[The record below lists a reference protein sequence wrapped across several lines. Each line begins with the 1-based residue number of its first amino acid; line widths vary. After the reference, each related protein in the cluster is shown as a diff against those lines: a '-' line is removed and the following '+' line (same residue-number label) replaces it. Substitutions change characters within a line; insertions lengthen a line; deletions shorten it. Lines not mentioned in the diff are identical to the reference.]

1 MKKFLFLFLIS
12 IVLFSCARVGSP
24 VGGSKDTIAPNFLGS
39 NLDSAR
45 VNVPTSLKEL
55 RLDFDEYITLKEIQ
69 KNLNISPP
77 IQKIKRIL
85 PSSLGN
91 KFILIQW
98 DDSLQANTTYNFN
111 FGNAIAD
118 LNEGNVLPYF
128 NYAFSTGD
136 KLDELYISGEVKD
149 GLAKTDE
156 KAATKK
162 NYVVGLYKA
171 SDSVDYRKKPYYLT
185 KADADGYYELNY
197 LSPGTYRIVAFDD
210 DNQNSVMDLGKEAVA
225 FRKEPVV
232 LDKSISGLNLS
243 VYPTK
248 KAVKQTEIKEI
259 PGGIL
264 MLFEGKPTKVEVLS
278 VTDKLNDY
286 KVTHQPKS
294 DSVNVLFDA
303 KKLNLGQD
311 QMERIQLSYDADG
324 KKDTVQYS
332 YRYNKTNE
340 LTISNAK
347 SNVFA
352 PNQDFVISANMPVE
366 KIQPEKW
373 TLKSDSITRDFTA
386 KISETNPKQIIV
398 SSAFEVGKK
407 YQLTV
412 PKNTVSSFYEVLP
425 KSYQFNFEIDKAENY
440 GSITLNLENKP
451 AQKFWLQFLSEKNEI
466 AFQRFT
472 DAAQNKF
479 TEIKPGKYTIR
490 ILVDNNGN
498 GFWDEADVSNETSA
512 EDVYLFPKNIEIRP
526 LWENVET
533 WNLNEQSP
541 VTSSSTT
548 PTPPVKTPK

>member
-24 VGGSKDTIAPNFLGS
+24 VGGSKDTLAPNFLGS

-45 VNVPTSLKEL
+45 INVPTNLKEL

-149 GLAKTDE
+149 GFTKTDE
-156 KAATKK
+156 EAATKK
-162 NYVVGLYKA
+162 NYIVGLYKA

-210 DNQNSVMDLGKEAVA
+210 ENQNSVMELGKEAVA
-225 FRKEPVV
+225 FRKEPVL

-294 DSVNVLFDA
+294 DSVNVWFDA

-347 SNVFA
+347 SNLFA

-440 GSITLNLENKP
+440 GSFTLNLENKP

-498 GFWDEADVSNETSA
+498 GFWDEADFVNETSA
-512 EDVYLFPKNIEIRP
+512 EDVYLFPKTIEIRP

-533 WNLNEQSP
+533 WNLSEQP
-541 VTSSSTT
+541 TV
-548 PTPPVKTPK
+548 PTPPVTAPK

>member
-39 NLDSAR
+39 NLDSSR
-45 VNVPTSLKEL
+45 VNVPTNLKEL

-77 IQKIKRIL
+77 VQKIKRIL

-136 KLDELYISGEVKD
+136 KLDELYISGEVED

-210 DNQNSVMDLGKEAVA
+210 ENQNSVMELGKEAVA

-294 DSVNVLFDA
+294 DSVNVWFDA
-303 KKLNLGQD
+303 KKLNLGQG

-332 YRYNKTNE
+332 YKYNKTNE

-347 SNVFA
+347 SNLFA

-366 KIQPEKW
+366 KIQTEKW

-412 PKNTVSSFYEVLP
+412 PKNTVSSYYEILP

-498 GFWDEADVSNETSA
+498 GFWDETDFVNETSA
-512 EDVYLFPKNIEIRP
+512 EDVYLFPKTIEIRP

-533 WNLNEQSP
+533 WNLSEQRP